1 MGNQAYA
8 KPRGTVD
15 LLGDE
20 AKRYLQ
26 LTQVFSVLAEEYG
39 ARLILTPTFEETP
52 LFIRGVGDSSDIVR
66 KQTFDL
72 VNKGSSKDYTL
83 RPEFTAGVV
92 RSFIE
97 NKIYASP
104 DTPQRFY
111 YYGSVFRY
119 ERPGAGRLREFR
131 QFGVE
136 FFDKRL
142 DFNSQAEA
150 IILAYRGARRVLNRE
165 LRVTLN
171 YLGGNLARA
180 SYRKALTDYFKNFI
194 ENMCEDCKERFRLNP
209 LRILDCKVE
218 KDQQVVKGAP
228 RIEDYLSHEDKEEF
242 ASILKVLKDLKI
254 PFVISGRMVRGLD
267 YYTGTVFEIED
278 ASHPELGALGGGGK
292 YSSLVSALGGPEIE
306 GIGFSYGLDRL
317 LEASKESFK
326 AEEKNPSFFVL
337 PMGKEKGCQEKA
349 SLVAELLRE
358 KGYAAV
364 MPSLDKSVG
373 GAFKMADRIKAKKV
387 LLVNSDLTLEE
398 KDMEKREQRKVTLE
412 DLLK

>member
-358 KGYAAV
+358 KGYSAV

>member
-26 LTQVFSVLAEEYG
+26 LTQVFSALAEEYG

-52 LFIRGVGDSSDIVR
+52 LFVRGVGDSSDIVR

-136 FFDKRL
+136 FFDKHL

-150 IILAYRGARRVLNRE
+150 IILAYRGARQVLNRE

-194 ENMCEDCKERFRLNP
+194 EDMCEDCKERFKLNP

-228 RIEDYLSHEDKEEF
+228 RIEDYLSQEDKEEF

-326 AEEKNPSFFVL
+326 AEEKNPPFFVL

-358 KGYAAV
+358 KGYSAV